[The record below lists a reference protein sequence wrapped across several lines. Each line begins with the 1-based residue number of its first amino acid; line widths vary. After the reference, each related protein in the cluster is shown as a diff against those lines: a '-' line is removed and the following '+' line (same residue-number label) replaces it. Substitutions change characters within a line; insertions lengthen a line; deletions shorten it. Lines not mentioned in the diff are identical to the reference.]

1 MNSVLCNSYTEVS
14 YILDILGE
22 EYKNKLPEKILKL
35 IYTNKN
41 DDYQINLNF
50 DITKNNINISRNAL
64 IIISILNLKYWE
76 YDELKK
82 DKLKNLYAKNE
93 KIYQNKINNY
103 KNDNWLNKNKQ
114 TIENKPVQETY
125 LIPKKNN
132 SLWNTIKKFIRKILN
147 K

>member
-41 DDYQINLNF
+41 DDYKINLNF

>member
-22 EYKNKLPEKILKL
+22 EYKNKLPKKILKL

-41 DDYQINLNF
+41 DDYKINLNF

-114 TIENKPVQETY
+114 TIENKPVQETC